1 MSQVVL
7 IPNKL
12 FGKIARQTSPCS
24 SLVYENI
31 CQKSKF
37 RGREENNFEFE
48 FENDNFPDTDS
59 VVKEAKIF
67 DESTAEPDA
76 AVEVSGKEVDEL
88 ELDEGN
94 KSN

>member
-1 MSQVVL
+1 MSCLRKQRGKRHRAQVQF
-7 IPNKL
+7 I
-12 FGKIARQTSPCS
+12 KIFARNEIQ
-24 SLVYENI
+24 
-31 CQKSKF
+31 
-37 RGREENNFEFE
+37 RREENNFEFE

-76 AVEVSGKEVDEL
+76 AVEVSREEVDEL

>member
-1 MSQVVL
+1 MSCLRKQRGKRHRAQVQF
-7 IPNKL
+7 I
-12 FGKIARQTSPCS
+12 KIFARNEIQ
-24 SLVYENI
+24 
-31 CQKSKF
+31 
-37 RGREENNFEFE
+37 RREENNFEFE

-59 VVKEAKIF
+59 VV

-76 AVEVSGKEVDEL
+76 AVEVSREEVDEL

>member
-1 MSQVVL
+1 M
-7 IPNKL
+7 
-12 FGKIARQTSPCS
+12 
-24 SLVYENI
+24 
-31 CQKSKF
+31 KF
-37 RGREENNFEFE
+37 RGHEENNFEFE

-59 VVKEAKIF
+59 VV

-76 AVEVSGKEVDEL
+76 AVEVSREEVDEL